1 MSTLKNVAILRYI
14 KHKHLSFTHHRG
26 DARCMYI
33 SHGNNNSFSVIVQYR
48 TFLLCGYFNLS
59 KHF

>member
-14 KHKHLSFTHHRG
+14 KHKHLSFTHHKG

-33 SHGNNNSFSVIVQYR
+33 SHRKNNTFFVIVR
-48 TFLLCGYFNLS
+48 R
-59 KHF
+59 